1 MPQETEAA
9 PGEPTE
15 PSKTEITSTI
25 VAQGQEP
32 VLETRQVPDIRTG
45 PPNVNIVFPLHGQL
59 PIQAD
64 AISGKVTGDHISDA
78 IKHAAERA
86 QFAHSERML
95 STWLMG
101 AFAVVSFAAFGLC
114 WLFLSFSKSDQL
126 EKILTPLITFATGAA
141 GGFGIGRYSARKP
154 KSE

>member
-45 PPNVNIVFPLHGQL
+45 PPNVN
-59 PIQAD
+59 
-64 AISGKVTGDHISDA
+64 
-78 IKHAAERA
+78 
-86 QFAHSERML
+86 
-95 STWLMG
+95 
-101 AFAVVSFAAFGLC
+101 
-114 WLFLSFSKSDQL
+114 
-126 EKILTPLITFATGAA
+126 TFATGAA